1 MGKITLIAD
10 EIVTLSVTQLQFE
23 AINAYLRTGEWPK
36 GKARIVTTS
45 LNIRL
50 LPAASSRKVGSLAKG
65 KMLNFYRYFED
76 TYHNVWVKIV
86 DPVEGWI
93 CAEQKGVG
101 IYAATTFNQ
110 EP

>member
-10 EIVTLSVTQLQFE
+10 EIATLNVTQLQFE
-23 AINAYLRTGEWPK
+23 AICAYLKHDEWPK

-50 LPAASSRKVGSLAKG
+50 LPAASSKKIGALAKG

-76 TYHNVWVKIV
+76 SYHNVWVKIV

-93 CAEQKGVG
+93 CADQYRVG
-101 IYAATTFNQ
+101 IYAETTFNY
-110 EP
+110 